1 VRFRSNLKGEL
12 SREMGA
18 ERGMLGEN
26 QGLSRQAGITGARN
40 GRVII
45 KILPGHFGRWNGG
58 LVWWA
63 NPHEIARYFSSMRFA
78 ADVQGL
84 IPKVASKSVSS
95 RVRMRRHRF
104 IHGALSG
111 HAIQAR

>member
-1 VRFRSNLKGEL
+1 MRFRLKLKGEL

-18 ERGMLGEN
+18 EKEVLGKR
-26 QGLSRQAGITGARN
+26 QGLQAGITGARN
-40 GRVII
+40 GRVIL
-45 KILPGHFGRWNGG
+45 KFLPGHFGRWNGG

-63 NPHEIARYFSSMRFA
+63 NPHEVARYFSSMRFA

-84 IPKVASKSVSS
+84 IPKIASKSVSS
-95 RVRMRRHRF
+95 RVRVRRHRF